1 MAATIEATLSSPI
14 TAEAY
19 LKMQRS
25 GPRELAP
32 KYELINQ
39 NLVLMAGASRNHV
52 KINKNLIYTLE
63 HQVRTHHLNHEVSAN
78 DMRVVS
84 HVESKNYFYPDLVVV
99 ENKPYFEDEALQDTL
114 MNPTIVIEV
123 LSNSTEALDRGDKF
137 RSYRLTKSVKEY
149 ILVSQYT
156 PFVEHHYL
164 GDNGRWQ
171 LDDYTE
177 GVIPLKTA
185 PFELSLEDIYFKV
198 DFNDPIANKD
208 PEPVI

>member
-52 KINKNLIYTLE
+52 KINTNLTSEFHQQMKKNKTA
-63 HQVRTHHLNHEVSAN
+63 HEVYAN

-84 HVESKNYFYPDLVVV
+84 HVETKNYFYPDLVVV
-99 ENKPYFEDEALQDTL
+99 ENKPYFEDEAFQDTL
-114 MNPTIVIEV
+114 MNPTIIIEV
-123 LSNSTEALDRGDKF
+123 LSNSTEALDRGEKF
-137 RSYRLTKSVKEY
+137 RHYRHTKSVKEY
-149 ILVSQYT
+149 IMVNLYH
-156 PFVEHHYL
+156 PDVEHYYL
-164 GDNGRWQ
+164 GDNGHWQ

-185 PFELSLEDIYFKV
+185 P
-198 DFNDPIANKD
+198 
-208 PEPVI
+208 

>member
-1 MAATIEATLSSPI
+1 MVATIETTLSYPT

-19 LKMQRS
+19 LEMQRS

-52 KINKNLIYTLE
+52 KINTNLTSEFHQQMKKNKTA
-63 HQVRTHHLNHEVSAN
+63 HEVYAN

-84 HVESKNYFYPDLVVV
+84 HVETKNYFYPDLVVV
-99 ENKPYFEDEALQDTL
+99 ENKPYFEDETLQDTL
-114 MNPTIVIEV
+114 MNPTIILEV

-137 RSYRLTKSVKEY
+137 KSYRLTKSVKEY
-149 ILVSQYT
+149 ILVNQYA
-156 PFVEHHYL
+156 PYVEHYYL
-164 GDNGRWQ
+164 NENGRWQ

-177 GVIPLKTA
+177 GVIPLKTT
-185 PFELSLEDIYFKV
+185 PFELNFDDIYFKV
-198 DFNDPIANKD
+198 DFNDPVANKD
-208 PEPVI
+208 PEPV